1 MTKEYRGFA
10 ALTFVLIVATIS
22 LIIGLTI
29 SQLNVGEMNM
39 ELGKVFS
46 EKSYYL
52 ANLCAEEALMKLKND
67 TNYQGNESMDVE
79 GGNCNILPIEGTWI
93 IQTRGNYQNYFTKI
107 KVVVNNIHPK
117 IVVQSWEEVA
127 DF

>member
-1 MTKEYRGFA
+1 
-10 ALTFVLIVATIS
+10 
-22 LIIGLTI
+22 
-29 SQLNVGEMNM
+29 M

-67 TNYQGNESMDVE
+67 TNYQGNESMDVD